1 MNSKQNFYCPF
12 VRLAMFDDIQSKS
25 TTQHFLNFH
34 QMCSLETTQKVTN
47 QIWIDLYSLSSI
59 QRTAI
64 RSSLS
69 SHHPSTISISETST
83 LTLVSSCRKCATMIC
98 VQNSLNFPCAAFSL
112 ADIITMTNY
121 YHPMQYTQIKHSLAI
136 RFLLTFALFCL
147 MTIDATA
154 NDTRRDRAT
163 TAALFAMTR
172 PSKNGT
178 RLFSHLLESIDGFG
192 YEKHCNALL
201 HNKTEKSRDELG
213 LAMLLNACNCQAS
226 DFDDGILVINTPC
239 TGTINPYDLIMK
251 HCNLLPRLRYL
262 RFYGVGPLTFNG
274 FPNHLTY
281 LTIQNTKIK
290 HIHQNALSQLHNL
303 TVLYLGNN
311 GLTTSDVSS
320 YRLPPNLV
328 SLSLKNNNLSTI
340 DIAFPQSLRNLHL
353 DTNYFDGDPLHP
365 LLILSQFEVI
375 GLSNSLQN
383 GFKINWT
390 HQMFEK
396 VRLKQL
402 YLWDN
407 PFTCAQLNLHQLVQ
421 SLPNSKHAW
430 EKLTLGITDGYGGL
444 NISACLEQ
452 LNEDLESITNATITW
467 YKERYSLGVK
477 IHFRRTEYVSSTD
490 TPSTDTTT
498 QRPAQ
503 RTLRVGDETADA
515 GL

>member
-1 MNSKQNFYCPF
+1 
-12 VRLAMFDDIQSKS
+12 
-25 TTQHFLNFH
+25 
-34 QMCSLETTQKVTN
+34 
-47 QIWIDLYSLSSI
+47 
-59 QRTAI
+59 
-64 RSSLS
+64 
-69 SHHPSTISISETST
+69 
-83 LTLVSSCRKCATMIC
+83 
-98 VQNSLNFPCAAFSL
+98 
-112 ADIITMTNY
+112 
-121 YHPMQYTQIKHSLAI
+121 
-136 RFLLTFALFCL
+136 

-201 HNKTEKSRDELG
+201 HNKTEESRDELG
-213 LAMLLNACNCQAS
+213 LTMLLNASNCQPS
-226 DFDDGILVINTPC
+226 HFHGWQLSIVTPC
-239 TGTINPYDLIMK
+239 TGTIDYDLIMK

-274 FPNHLTY
+274 FPKHLTQ
-281 LTIQNTKIK
+281 LNIQNTKIK

-303 TVLYLGNN
+303 KHLNLDYDYDFN
-311 GLTTSDVSS
+311 GFDLSS

-328 SLSLKNNNLSTI
+328 SLSLINNNLSTI

-407 PFTCAQLNLHQLVQ
+407 PFTCAQLNLYQLVQ

-452 LNEDLESITNATITW
+452 LNEDLESINNATITKTFIL
-467 YKERYSLGVK
+467 YGSSTVSAHYGNSVICYQYNGYFVPDVN
-477 IHFRRTEYVSSTD
+477 IYFRRTEYVSSTD

-503 RTLRVGDETADA
+503 RTLTVGDETADA
-515 GL
+515 GLSNVQNRLGLAILLIILLCLILWHCGTCQTDSHANV